1 MATATNH
8 RPAQAKRVVRKARV
22 KAASVRRTVAPI
34 ARNRAARRAG
44 IVSLIAVGALAA
56 LAAAVVIAAA
66 VDPRADAMLRRG
78 WKSARG
84 AFDGAIDELPDVS
97 LGRLESLGG
106 QITELGQ
113 RLSSAVRSRF

>member
-1 MATATNH
+1 MATATNT
-8 RPAQAKRVVRKARV
+8 RAAKRVVRKARA
-22 KAASVRRTVAPI
+22 KTASARHAVAPI

-44 IVSLIAVGALAA
+44 IISLIAVGTLAA
-56 LAAAVVIAAA
+56 LAAAVVIAAT

-78 WKSARG
+78 WRTARG
-84 AFDGAIDELPDVS
+84 AFGDALDDLPEVS

-113 RLSSAVRSRF
+113 RLSGAVRARF